1 MEMLKQTN
9 LFLLIASAI
18 IPVLIVFIW
27 CVVDLFNK
35 KWLRLIWV
43 KLVLWIIVLSIATLL
58 TPWIFSGIGVKF
70 SKDKVMCESM
80 FKLAL
85 KTSIL
90 PSTKSRMYLYLAH
103 LYYYD
108 HRGQDAIDMFE
119 KSYKYKQNDVAVE
132 NLCSLYTIKGQR
144 SYAIAAC
151 IVSEHFE
158 AAAINSILKNDY
170 EMAYTSI
177 SSLIKTATAPSCLAY
192 AIRGQVYRATGDMES
207 FEADFA
213 KANEIC
219 ENAPSIK
226 KIYDNELYF
235 HEHYNQLRKDYNFG
249 DN

>member
-1 MEMLKQTN
+1 MLKQSN
-9 LFLLIASAI
+9 LFLLILGAI
-18 IPVLIVFIW
+18 LPVLIVFIW
-27 CVVDLFNK
+27 SVVDLFNR
-35 KWLRLIWV
+35 KWKRLIWV
-43 KLVLWIIVLSIATLL
+43 KIIAFLLSVAVTVFF

-158 AAAINSILKNDY
+158 AAAINSILSNDY

-177 SSLIKTATAPSCLAY
+177 SSLIKTATSPSCLAY
-192 AIRGQVYRATGDMES
+192 AIRGQVYRATGDNEA

-219 ENAPSIK
+219 SNSPSIK
-226 KIYDNELYF
+226 KIYDNEMYF
-235 HEHYNQLRKDYNFG
+235 HDHYSQLKKEYNFV
-249 DN
+249 DKK